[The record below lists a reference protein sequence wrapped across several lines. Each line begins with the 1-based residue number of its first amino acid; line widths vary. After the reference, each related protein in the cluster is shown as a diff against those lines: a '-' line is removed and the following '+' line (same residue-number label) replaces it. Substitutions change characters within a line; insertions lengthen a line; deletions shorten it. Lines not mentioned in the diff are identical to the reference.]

1 MKKSAIIVL
10 TGVLMLAFFMT
21 NIGTASAFRITP
33 PSLPDPTATFMQGNP
48 QFKAEVIPT
57 TQLAGLDSLANSM
70 LVPAGFAKGE
80 KQFEG
85 KALQI
90 SGLSKTTVNLCFAF
104 KGKSSGWGGQVGYWN
119 GSFWD
124 LLATTV
130 TPAQESSLSWAC
142 AQASANG
149 QYAFIKWVVDASL
162 LPKTT
167 KAEKPYCDFAPYMFS
182 PVPDSSPEGF
192 DDHLILSDVNHYLFY
207 SFDDLAGKSVKVTYV
222 VSHPKGSTTFN
233 GIDSNF
239 VLINGTLQTT
249 ATPGRYLIET
259 VAPLEIITYY
269 VEDTIEYYLDFGD
282 CGTTF
287 IISSSQ

>member
-1 MKKSAIIVL
+1 MKSKNTIAICVIFLLSVL
-10 TGVLMLAFFMT
+10 FSNFQTVKAEG
-21 NIGTASAFRITP
+21 
-33 PSLPDPTATFMQGNP
+33 LPTPTAT
-48 QFKAEVIPT
+48 
-57 TQLAGLDSLANSM
+57 SLSGDANYSVQIVEQAK
-70 LVPAGFAKGE
+70 LPGVSSYHNLLFPSGFPLGE

-85 KALQI
+85 A
-90 SGLSKTTVNLCFAF
+90 GLSLSALDYGSVSICFPLTAIRQ
-104 KGKSSGWGGQVGYWN
+104 GWGGKVGYWN
-119 GSFWD
+119 GTTWD
-124 LLATTV
+124 LLTTTI

-142 AQASANG
+142 ATSRSNG

-162 LPKTT
+162 LPKTA

-222 VSHPKGSTTFN
+222 ISHPKGSTTFN

-259 VAPLEIITYY
+259 VAPLEIVTYLSL
-269 VEDTIEYYLDFGD
+269 IH
-282 CGTTF
+282 
-287 IISSSQ
+287 I

>member
-57 TQLAGLDSLANSM
+57 TQLAGLDSLANGM

-119 GSFWD
+119 GSSWD
-124 LLATTV
+124 LLATTI

-149 QYAFIKWVVDASL
+149 QYAFIKWVVNTSL
-162 LPKTT
+162 LPKT
-167 KAEKPYCDFAPYMFS
+167 EKPVCGFTIWFFG
-182 PVPDSSPEGF
+182 PVVTGEPEF
-192 DDHLILSDVNHYLFY
+192 VDDHVILSDIVQYAFISSEDLTGRNVKITYLL
-207 SFDDLAGKSVKVTYV
+207 SDPIGTLLI
-222 VSHPKGSTTFN
+222 N
-233 GIDSNF
+233 GHSSNF
-239 VLINGTLQTT
+239 VIANGTIESSEGPGLLQ
-249 ATPGRYLIET
+249 IDT
-259 VAPLEIITYY
+259 VSPLEITSYQDRNFDKYY
-269 VEDTIEYYLDFGD
+269 FDFGD
-282 CGTTF
+282 CALNVT
-287 IISSSQ
+287 IDRAR